1 MRLNVLISVTLCAA
15 GLGAQEAPLFPSAA
29 YFRDHFT
36 TPRTRVELQPPV
48 RFEDFVVDGKLELSL
63 RSFLELVMANNT
75 DVAIQRLALE
85 TPRNAIL
92 RAFGTFDPTFNSGFT
107 ATRQKSASTSVLQG
121 ANLLSSLSQRV
132 TTSYTQTLDSG
143 TQVTVGFNGSKD
155 SSNNA
160 FSTFNPALAA
170 SLQFGF
176 TQPLLRNRGSY
187 ITRVPIMIARSQLR
201 KTEYDLRDQLMQL
214 IMTTENAYW
223 DVVEARENLKVQR
236 QYLTL
241 TEEALKR
248 SQQELKLG
256 AISPLEIYRP
266 EQQAATA
273 RISVSRYEYL
283 LAQREDALRRQM
295 GADLHPE
302 VRKLPIVL
310 TELVSPALATAPLD
324 QEAAVEKALA
334 ARPDLRSTLQTLD
347 IDELRIKQSTN
358 TIRPDLS
365 LTGSYSG
372 QGRGG
377 TYYDRTNVFGQS
389 QLVSVVPGGL
399 GDALNQLFGFSLPTY
414 SFGLTLRLPLRDRSR
429 TADLADSLVQK
440 RLDSL
445 RARNLE
451 QRIRQEV
458 LNAINQVESAKEGV
472 KLAEI
477 ALGYAQKQ
485 VEAEQKRYDLGV
497 TIMYFV
503 LQAQTDLANAQSEVV
518 RQAISYRR
526 YYLTMIRVTGEL
538 LEERGV
544 VVQ

>member
-1 MRLNVLISVTLCAA
+1 MRLNVLISTTLCAA
-15 GLGAQEAPLFPSAA
+15 GLCAQEAPLFPTAA

-36 TPRTRVELQPPV
+36 TPRTRVELQPPL

-63 RSFLELVMANNT
+63 RSYLELVMSNNT

-92 RAFGTFDPTFNSGFT
+92 RAFGTFDPAFTSGFT

-121 ANLLSSLSQRV
+121 ANLLSSLSQRL

-143 TQVTVGFNGSKD
+143 TQLSVGFNGSKD

-160 FSTFNPALAA
+160 FSTFNPALAT

-176 TQPLLRNRGSY
+176 TQPLLRNRGAY
-187 ITRVPIMIARSQLR
+187 VTRLPIMVARSQLR

-214 IMTTENAYW
+214 IMTAENAYW

-236 QYLTL
+236 QYLNL

-302 VRKLPIVL
+302 VRKLPIAL
-310 TELVSPALATAPLD
+310 TELVSPALDTSRID
-324 QEAAVEKALA
+324 QETAVEKALA

-358 TIRPDLS
+358 AIRPDLS

-477 ALGYAQKQ
+477 ALGYSQKQ

-503 LQAQTDLANAQSEVV
+503 LQAQTDLASAQSEVV

-526 YYLTMIRVTGEL
+526 NNLTMMRVTGEL